1 MHLSSPPSL
10 LPSSSAIPPPQPRPS
25 LSVFH
30 SRMLMKGLFLLLSSI
45 LCLRNLVESVY
56 VDEED
61 GFGLEESPSSHP
73 RLVHGEWSE
82 CSVSCGNGVQSRT
95 IECRVSHPLAGHLKL
110 PLDECRNVVAPPL
123 FRPCS
128 IQNCALK
135 EEESRVQREDFHWK
149 HSEWSPCSVSCLGGK
164 QRALLQ
170 CIQLSSGRPVAWSN
184 CDGRRRPPEKT
195 RSCNSKP
202 CPPEWEVSSW
212 SSCSTECGSTRSRAV
227 SCISTA
233 TRAGGAIARV
243 KMNETECRGER
254 PASVQS
260 CPSTECAGWK
270 VEDWSQCSVSCGR
283 GEERR
288 VVTCAAPHCPLP
300 QPEAVRPCERDSCP
314 QEDEEEKH
322 EGTGKKL
329 TLDLGGV
336 ATIYQG
342 TNIKVKC
349 PRKKEDVRKMY
360 WLKDGEKLSNNGHI
374 KVSSNGNLRIG
385 NSRMEDAGLYECF
398 TPSGLRGNVTI
409 RFKLREK
416 QEKLKGGKAMK
427 KGRAKFKTGEW
438 GECHQSNCQLR
449 GIQERKLECFVSEGK
464 SHRNVSVSIC
474 DTLNVTRPLISRP
487 CSRIDCA
494 KWNATHWSPCNS
506 SPCVRKWTSE
516 QTRKVECLASN
527 GRKLDPSQ
535 CEYSSKPAVTTLC
548 ANPSCIP
555 EWRTNDWNACS
566 STCGT
571 GGVQLRL
578 LYCVWSGTG
587 EPAGKSC
594 DGLQQPRTTRAC
606 SRTIPLPACAPRMK
620 EEETP
625 NCEDLSRFCDIIKLF
640 HSCESEHVRQ
650 RCCSTCTKMERNRF

>member
-1 MHLSSPPSL
+1 
-10 LPSSSAIPPPQPRPS
+10 
-25 LSVFH
+25 
-30 SRMLMKGLFLLLSSI
+30 MLMKGLFLLLPSI
-45 LCLRNLVESVY
+45 LCLRNLVEGVY

-61 GFGLEESPSSHP
+61 GFGLEESLSAHP

-110 PLDECRNVVAPPL
+110 PLDECRKIKAMG
-123 FRPCS
+123 
-128 IQNCALK
+128 Q
-135 EEESRVQREDFHWK
+135 QD
-149 HSEWSPCSVSCLGGK
+149 GK

-212 SSCSTECGSTRSRAV
+212 SSCSTECGSTRTRAV

-254 PASVQS
+254 PSSVQS

-270 VEDWSQCSVSCGR
+270 VEEWSQCSVSCGR

-288 VVTCAAPHCPLP
+288 MVTCAAPHCPLP

-416 QEKLKGGKAMK
+416 
-427 KGRAKFKTGEW
+427 
-438 GECHQSNCQLR
+438 
-449 GIQERKLECFVSEGK
+449 QERKLECFVSEGK

-640 HSCESEHVRQ
+640 HSCEIHGILKWIQ
-650 RCCSTCTKMERNRF
+650 RHPSIQGIW